1 VRTYKRR
8 KPKRRHF
15 PDGQPRLTR
24 ALKWLRKISE
34 GPSYIV
40 PTRTWTQDERDKFIV
55 RNHLT
60 QIFQP
65 GHDLDITRG
74 ILVREIP
81 TFLKTGSDYQREQK
95 LAANQSQSS
104 HTSRENQQ

>member
-1 VRTYKRR
+1 M
-8 KPKRRHF
+8 
-15 PDGQPRLTR
+15 
-24 ALKWLRKISE
+24 
-34 GPSYIV
+34 

-74 ILVREIP
+74 ILIREIP
-81 TFLKTGSDYQREQK
+81 TFLKTGPDYDREHR
-95 LAANQSQSS
+95 LAARQDQPPRSS
-104 HTSRENQQ
+104 GRKH